1 MRSIETAQHQH
12 GSSTKSDAE
21 PGISVQGN
29 PIRSSRVWRSLS
41 AKFPGLGEEFMPDL
55 DEGSFLFMPTTM
67 PHASITEARD
77 VLKHQD
83 MAIGAV
89 PEVESVVGKL
99 GRVESALDPAP
110 ISMFETVI
118 TYKPEYKT
126 NPETGKPLVAKGV
139 VAIGNIAFGV
149 VSIGVAAFG
158 IVTLAAFGLGV
169 VSLAALAI
177 GVIALGPMAFGY
189 TFALGVVAISAEHAV
204 GIFASGKV
212 LSIGLVEFLS
222 QLE

>member
-1 MRSIETAQHQH
+1 MTTLAQRSNFEYRSEQEINGLPFVHINI
-12 GSSTKSDAE
+12 
-21 PGISVQGN
+21 GI
-29 PIRSSRVWRSLS
+29 
-41 AKFPGLGEEFMPDL
+41 
-55 DEGSFLFMPTTM
+55 
-67 PHASITEARD
+67 
-77 VLKHQD
+77 
-83 MAIGAV
+83 
-89 PEVESVVGKL
+89 
-99 GRVESALDPAP
+99 
-110 ISMFETVI
+110 
-118 TYKPEYKT
+118 
-126 NPETGKPLVAKGV
+126 NPETGKPLVAKGA

-222 QLE
+222 QFE